1 MKKTLLAMILAVISS
16 MVMAKSEAEQ
26 FGLPNF
32 GHGISDYL
40 LTA

>member
-26 FGLPNF
+26 FGLKYIETPP
-32 GHGISDYL
+32 GDQL
-40 LTA
+40 